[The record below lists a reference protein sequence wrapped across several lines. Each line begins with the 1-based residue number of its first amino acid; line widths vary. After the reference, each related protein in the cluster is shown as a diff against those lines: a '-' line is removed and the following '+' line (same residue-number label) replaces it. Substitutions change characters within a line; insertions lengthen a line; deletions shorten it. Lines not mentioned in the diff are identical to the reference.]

1 MELGLHLK
9 WVEFGEL
16 LFDESYKKNQ
26 KMNQV
31 LHRCTTNSVLELSL
45 MTKNLGANYPTLARK
60 DTSEHIQNISVGH
73 YM

>member
-1 MELGLHLK
+1 
-9 WVEFGEL
+9 
-16 LFDESYKKNQ
+16 
-26 KMNQV
+26 MNQV